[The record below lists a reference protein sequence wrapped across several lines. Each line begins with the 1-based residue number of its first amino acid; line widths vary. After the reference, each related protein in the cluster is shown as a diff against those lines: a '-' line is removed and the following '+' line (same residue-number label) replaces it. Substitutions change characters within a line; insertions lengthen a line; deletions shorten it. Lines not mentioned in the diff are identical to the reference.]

1 MAIWWYDTSHQPR
14 LLDYFQ
20 FDLPLPCQ
28 EVTWNVQI
36 RLLTCNMFMHIYS
49 IQMISWNLQ
58 TDFFM
63 HCFLHMC
70 NSSETAWQF
79 RSRRGSFFIY
89 YWLLLNYVDIQ
100 VEADILWIKQK
111 ACGVPCL
118 SIGELHYYKL
128 FHLTYV
134 CYSWPVCCMEEHKT
148 FTRFWSI
155 KGTHQVTVSIPH
167 P

>member
-1 MAIWWYDTSHQPR
+1 MTHHTNLVCWIISSLISHYHVKR
-14 LLDYFQ
+14 WHEMFKSGYLH
-20 FDLPLPCQ
+20 
-28 EVTWNVQI
+28 VTCLCTFFLYKWFPEI
-36 RLLTCNMFMHIYS
+36 FP
-49 IQMISWNLQ
+49 
-58 TDFFM
+58 DFFI

>member
-1 MAIWWYDTSHQPR
+1 MSSWQTIIWHITPISFAGLFPVWSPITMSRGKMFKSGYLHVTCLCTFILYKWFSEIYRQISSGIAFYTCAPQKQHGSSDQGEAAFLFTI
-14 LLDYFQ
+14 DYF
-20 FDLPLPCQ
+20 
-28 EVTWNVQI
+28 W
-36 RLLTCNMFMHIYS
+36 
-49 IQMISWNLQ
+49 
-58 TDFFM
+58 
-63 HCFLHMC
+63 
-70 NSSETAWQF
+70 
-79 RSRRGSFFIY
+79 
-89 YWLLLNYVDIQ
+89 NYVDIQ

-155 KGTHQVTVSIPH
+155 KGTHQVTVIIPH